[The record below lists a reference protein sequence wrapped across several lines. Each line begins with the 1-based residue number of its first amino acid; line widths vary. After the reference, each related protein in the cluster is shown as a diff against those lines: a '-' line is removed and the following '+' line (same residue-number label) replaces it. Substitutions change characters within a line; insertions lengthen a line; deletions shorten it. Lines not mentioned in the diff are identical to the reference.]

1 MQFRTVEYV
10 GYGVG
15 IVAPIV
21 GVIWFAASTVND
33 MRDMAQRLAGLE
45 ARVTEMTEAQVE
57 DRLINKR
64 VDDLAHHVDWLRYHH
79 HQVRGD
85 DTGAPHVD

>member
-21 GVIWFAASTVND
+21 GVIWLAAATVQD
-33 MRDMAQRLAGLE
+33 MRDMADRLVELE
-45 ARVTEMTEAQVE
+45 GHVHALAEAQVE

-64 VDDLAHHVDWLRYHH
+64 VDDLAGHVDWLRYHH